1 MTEIEQYVNNG
12 LRWDSGQMEDDFD
25 AGNNSSKL
33 FERSRIKAL
42 ADERESVQ
50 KKTFQKWVNSHLI
63 RIGCRIQDLYIDLRD
78 GKMLMKLL
86 EVLSGERLPR
96 PTKGKMRIHCLE
108 NVDKA
113 LQFLHEQKVHLE
125 NMGAHDIV
133 DGSPRLTLGL
143 IWTIILRFQIDL
155 VVYTPIQ
162 DITIEE
168 TDNSETKSAK
178 DALLLWCQMKTAGYS
193 NVNVRNFTT
202 SWRDGLAFNAIIHK
216 HRPDLIQYE
225 KLQRSNALHN
235 LNNAFETAEEKLGLT
250 KLLDPED
257 VNVEFPDEKSIIT
270 YVVTYYHYF
279 SKMKAESVQGKRIG
293 KVIDNAL
300 DSERSVTDYE
310 TFTSDLLEWIKQTIA
325 ILNDRQFANSLQG
338 VQQQLAAFNTYRTKE
353 KPKKFDE
360 KGNLEVMLFTLQS
373 KMRANNQRPYLP
385 AEGKMIYDINKAWD
399 MLEKAEH
406 ERELALREELI
417 RQEKL
422 EQLASRFD
430 RKAGMRETWLS
441 ENQRLVS
448 QDNFGYDLA
457 AVEAATKKH
466 EAIETDINA
475 YEERVQAVVSVARE
489 LEEENYHDIDRI
501 NARKDNVLRL
511 WNYLLELLRAR
522 RMRLELSLN
531 LQKIFQE
538 MLYILDW
545 MEEIKARLMSEDY
558 GKHLMGVEDLLQKH
572 SLLEADIHVLGE
584 RVKTVNTQANKFVEG
599 DFSEVGGYRPS
610 DPEVIK
616 DRMNTLEIAY
626 EELMKLAAERRARLE
641 ESRKLWQFYWDMA
654 DEEGWIKEKEQLMS
668 SPDLGHDLTSV
679 HLLLNKQKAMED
691 EMTAR
696 HSHLQ
701 SVLQIGND
709 LISAGNFGA
718 DRIQGRIDEINQQWD
733 SLIDLAAYRKKRLN
747 EAVDFYQ
754 FFADADDVDAW
765 MVDTLRLVSS
775 EDVGKD
781 EASVQSL
788 LKKHKN
794 YQTTIEQLHEQAA
807 NLGEQDRES
816 PDVQTRLSTI
826 DNRYQDLLELAKLRK
841 QRLLDALSLYKLF
854 NESDG
859 VETWIDEKEK
869 FLTTIII
876 TDDIEELAIMKH
888 RFDSFEHE
896 MNATA
901 SKVAVVNQLAR
912 QLLQVEHPNAAEVI
926 SRQNELNGTWNNLR
940 DLVDQK
946 REEINLTHGFQ
957 NFHIE
962 CNETISWIHEKAKL
976 IESTDELGNDLAGVM
991 TLQRRLSGMERD
1003 LAAIQAKL
1011 ESLQGEAEK
1020 LQDDKP
1026 EEAQAIRE
1034 KIAEIN
1040 NVWMD
1045 LKDMLK
1051 DRDEK
1056 LGEAGELQRFLGN
1069 LDHFQQWLS
1078 RTQTTVAS
1086 EDIPNS
1092 LADAEKLLNQHQQ
1105 LKDEIDAYSPEY
1117 AKMKEFGEKIT
1128 EGQEDPQ
1135 YMFLRQRLQA
1145 LDDGWQE
1152 LLQMWEN
1159 RQQLLSQSLNLQMY
1173 LRDAKQAEVLLN
1185 QQENFLSKEEVP
1197 NSLEAAE
1204 NLIKSHEA
1212 FITTMDANDEKIN
1225 AVLQFANRLIDDN
1238 HYAADK
1244 VHKKAENINERR
1256 DVNRTRAYDQLV
1268 KLKDQLVEQQ
1278 FLQECDELRDWLHDK
1293 MAAAQDETYRDAK
1306 NLHSKYL
1313 RHQAFER
1320 EIAANKDRLLR
1331 LMEAGLNLIKEK
1343 PETEEQIAPI
1353 LSSLSEQ
1360 WDELEA
1366 TTKSKADRLFDSNRA
1381 VLYEQ
1386 SCDDID
1392 GWIAGLESQVISEE
1406 VSAKDLTTVNLLM
1419 QKQNL
1424 MESQMK
1430 MKEQQVVELDEQA
1443 VHLRRIDPQ
1452 QESMIEARKAL
1463 VAERFS
1469 KIQEP
1474 LLKRREQL
1482 EKVKRIHQ
1490 FIRDVEDE
1498 KLWINEKMPIATSNN
1513 FGNSLLSVQLLKKKT
1528 HSLETEI
1535 ENHEPRVM
1543 SVVEVGTDLI
1553 QEGHP
1558 QSEEFNA
1565 LIDGKNS
1572 NDAVVKAEKKRFR
1585 IYYYDASEAEAW
1597 MSEQELY
1604 MMAEERAKDE
1614 IGAQNFMK
1622 KHQALENTVD
1632 DYADVVRQLG
1642 EKSRHLIETEH
1653 PESDQIAVRQSQVDK
1668 LYAGLKDLSR
1678 ERKSKLEEVLKLYV
1692 LNREIDDLM
1701 QWILE
1706 RQIVAGSHELGQD
1719 FEHVSVL
1726 KERFREFARDTES
1739 IGTERVSAA
1748 NENCDRLIAAE
1759 HSDSAYIAEWKDNL
1773 NEHWNDLLELIDT
1786 RTQMLQASWELHK
1799 FYHDCKDILER
1810 ILEKQNY
1817 IPEELGRDAQSVA
1830 ALQRKHANFEN
1841 DLVTLGHQV
1850 AAIQEESV
1858 KLQAGYAGD
1867 RQVEIQ
1873 NRETEVVN
1881 AWRNLNLMVNSRKVK
1896 LADASD
1902 LYRFL
1907 NMVRDLI
1914 LWMNDI
1920 IRQMKTQEK
1929 PRDVSGVELLMNN
1942 HQSLKAEIDAREEN
1956 FAICINLGKDLL
1968 ERKHYRSEEVREK
1981 LITVTTQR
1989 HDMTDQWE
1997 ERWEHLQLILE
2008 VYQFARDAA
2017 VAEAWLVAQEPYLTS
2032 QDYGDTLD
2040 AVDNLIKKHEAFE
2053 KSASTQEERFIA
2065 LEKLTS
2071 FEMRERKRRE
2081 DEEYKQLHPDEVAKQ
2096 KEEKRRKL
2104 IEEFLPPEEPPVP
2117 EPVPEQPV
2125 QAAPQE
2131 GEPSVEERPPSTA
2144 EEAEAKQAGSSSER
2158 EVETLRTPRVE
2169 EAALVAKSPADK
2181 SPRRAERSPAQS
2193 YPDRPVRQDADDEE
2207 GYGEPT
2213 PLIGTPSEQQSG
2225 RTHPPK
2231 RTGARRDHHT
2241 ETPTARQGAE
2251 RQSPSPGQDIKKE
2264 KEKKRSRS
2272 KSPFGKF
2279 FARKHDDSEGHGIE
2293 EPAAARADEAVHHE
2307 GTLTRKH
2314 EWETEEKK
2322 AGNRSWDKVHVV
2334 LHGNSLSCYK
2344 DKKYAKQDPNLRI
2357 HHEAAIDLS
2366 GATCQRA
2373 TDYTKRPYVF
2383 RVKLTNGGEYLFHAK
2398 DEGEME
2404 TWIQKINMVKG
2415 GEGTSV
2421 PSKSQTL
2428 PARMEGE
2435 KREEHKKKSFFT
2447 LKKK

>member
-1 MTEIEQYVNNG
+1 MTEIENYNSNG
-12 LRWDSGQMEDDFD
+12 VRWDPGQMEEDFD

-63 RIGCRIQDLYIDLRD
+63 RFGCRISDLYIDLRD

-86 EVLSGERLPR
+86 EILSGERLPR

-133 DGSPRLTLGL
+133 DGSSRLTLGL
-143 IWTIILRFQIDL
+143 IWTIILRFQI
-155 VVYTPIQ
+155 Q
-162 DITIEE
+162 DITVEE
-168 TDNSETKSAK
+168 SDNSETKSAK
-178 DALLLWCQMKTAGYS
+178 DALLLWCQMKTAGYP

-216 HRPDLIQYE
+216 HRPDLIKYE
-225 KLQRSNALHN
+225 KLQKSNALHN
-235 LNNAFETAEEKLGLT
+235 LDNAFEVAEEKLGLAR
-250 KLLDPED
+250 LLDPED
-257 VNVEFPDEKSIIT
+257 INVEFPDEKSIIT

-300 DSERSVTDYE
+300 DSDRLVNDYE
-310 TFTSDLLEWIKQTIA
+310 TFTSDLLEWIEQTIV
-325 ILNDRQFANSLQG
+325 ILNDRQFANSLTG
-338 VQQQLAAFNTYRTKE
+338 VQQQLSAFNTYRTRE

-360 KGNLEVMLFTLQS
+360 KGNLEILLFTLQS

-385 AEGKMIYDINKAWD
+385 KEGKLISDINKQWD
-399 MLEKAEH
+399 RLEKAEH

-422 EQLASRFD
+422 DQLAARFD

-448 QDNFGYDLA
+448 QDNFGFDLA

-475 YEERVQAVVSVARE
+475 YEERVQAVVSVATE
-489 LEEENYHDIDRI
+489 LEQENYHDIDRI
-501 NARKDNVLRL
+501 LARKNNVLRL

-531 LQKIFQE
+531 LQRIFQE

-545 MEEIKARLMSEDY
+545 TEEIKARLMSEDY
-558 GKHLMGVEDLLQKH
+558 GKHLMSVEDLLQKH

-584 RVKTVNTQANKFVEG
+584 RVKTVNTQADRFVKG
-599 DFSEVGGYRPS
+599 DFSDAGGYKPCES
-610 DPEVIK
+610 EVIEE
-616 DRMNTLEIAY
+616 RMKTLENSYA
-626 EELMKLAAERRARLE
+626 ELLNLAAERRARLE
-641 ESRKLWQFYWDMA
+641 ESRRLWQFYWDMA
-654 DEEGWIKEKEQLMS
+654 DEESWIKEKEQLMS
-668 SPDLGHDLTSV
+668 SPELGHDLTSV

-696 HSHLQ
+696 HTHLQ
-701 SVLQIGND
+701 SVLQVGND
-709 LISAGNFGA
+709 LITAGNFGA
-718 DRIQGRIDEINQQWD
+718 DRIQERIDEINQQWET
-733 SLIDLAAYRKKRLN
+733 LIDLAAYRKKRLN
-747 EAVDFYQ
+747 EAVDYYQ

-765 MVDTLRLVSS
+765 MLDTLRLVSS

-788 LKKHKN
+788 IKKHKEVTDELKN
-794 YQTTIEQLHEQAA
+794 YESTIAALHEQAA

-816 PDVQTRLSTI
+816 PDVQNRLGSI
-826 DNRYQDLLELAKLRK
+826 DRRYQELLELAKLRK
-841 QRLLDALSLYKLF
+841 QRLLDALSLYKLV
-854 NESDG
+854 NEADG
-859 VETWIDEKEK
+859 VDTWIDEKEK

-896 MNATA
+896 MNANA

-912 QLLQVEHPNAAEVI
+912 QLLQIEHPNASEVI
-926 SRQNELNGTWNNLR
+926 ARQNQLNGEWNNLR

-946 REEINLTHGFQ
+946 REEINLAHGLQ

-962 CNETISWIHEKAKL
+962 CNETISWIHEKAKV
-976 IESTDELGNDLAGVM
+976 IESTDELSNDLSGVM

-1011 ESLQGEAEK
+1011 ESLQNEAEK

-1026 EEAQAIRE
+1026 DEAAAIRE

-1105 LKDEIDAYSPEY
+1105 LKDEIDAYAPEY
-1117 AKMKEFGEKIT
+1117 AKMKEFGDKVT
-1128 EGQEDPQ
+1128 EGQDDPQ

-1145 LDDGWQE
+1145 LDNGWEE

-1159 RQQLLSQSLNLQMY
+1159 RQHLLSQSLNLQMY

-1197 NSLEAAE
+1197 STVGHLDKQNTLEAAE
-1204 NLIKSHEA
+1204 NLIKAHEA
-1212 FITTMDANDEKIN
+1212 FITTTDANDEKIN
-1225 AVLQFANRLIDDN
+1225 AVLQFANRLIEDN

-1244 VHKKAENINERR
+1244 IHKKAENINERR
-1256 DVNRTRAYDQLV
+1256 DVNRQRVYEQLER
-1268 KLKDQLVEQQ
+1268 LKDQLLLQQ

-1320 EIAANKDRLLR
+1320 EIAANKERLQH
-1331 LMEAGLNLIKEK
+1331 LMESGETLLKEK
-1343 PETEEQIAPI
+1343 PETREQIEPI
-1353 LSSLSEQ
+1353 LASLSEQ
-1360 WDELEA
+1360 WDELET
-1366 TTKSKADRLFDSNRA
+1366 TTKSKAERLFDTNRA
-1381 VLYEQ
+1381 VLYQQ

-1392 GWIAGLESQVISEE
+1392 GWINQLETQIISEE
-1406 VSAKDLTTVNLLM
+1406 SAKDLTTVNLLM
-1419 QKQNL
+1419 QKQSQL
-1424 MESQMK
+1424 ETQMK
-1430 MKEQQVVELDEQA
+1430 MKEQQVTELDEQA
-1443 VHLRRIDPQ
+1443 IILRRVDPK
-1452 QESMIEARKAL
+1452 QEAVIEARKAA
-1463 VAERFS
+1463 VAERFAH
-1469 KIQEP
+1469 IQQP
-1474 LLKRREQL
+1474 LVKRRNEL

-1498 KLWINEKMPIATSNN
+1498 KLWIDEKMPIAMSNN
-1513 FGNSLLSVQLLKKKT
+1513 FGNSLLSNQLLTKKNQSPPNRGSGR
-1528 HSLETEI
+1528 HFSLQTEI
-1535 ENHEPRVM
+1535 ENHEPRIM
-1543 SVVEVGTDLI
+1543 SVVDVGQTLI
-1553 QEGHP
+1553 AEEHP
-1558 QSEEFNA
+1558 QSEEFRA
-1565 LIDGKNS
+1565 LIDDLLKRWKDL
-1572 NDAVVKAEKKRFR
+1572 NDAVEKRKDRLNLSD
-1585 IYYYDASEAEAW
+1585 IAQQYYYDASEAEAW

-1604 MMAEERAKDE
+1604 MMGDERAKDE

-1622 KHQALENTVD
+1622 KHQALENAVE

-1642 EKSRHLIETEH
+1642 ERSRNLIETEH

-1668 LYAGLKDLSR
+1668 LYAGLKDLSH

-1692 LNREIDDLM
+1692 LQREIDDIM
-1701 QWILE
+1701 QWIAE
-1706 RQIVAGSHELGQD
+1706 RELVAGSHELGQD
-1719 FEHVSVL
+1719 FEHVSML
-1726 KERFREFARDTES
+1726 KERFKEFARDTES

-1748 NENCDRLIAAE
+1748 NENCDQLIAAE
-1759 HSDSAYIAEWKDNL
+1759 HSDAAAIAEWKDNL
-1773 NEHWNDLLELIDT
+1773 NEAWNDLLELIDT

-1799 FYHDCKDILER
+1799 FYSECKDTLER
-1810 ILEKQNY
+1810 ILEKQNH

-1841 DLVTLGHQV
+1841 DLVTLGANVQTV
-1850 AAIQEESV
+1850 QEESV
-1858 KLQAGYAGD
+1858 RLQAGYAGD
-1867 RQVEIQ
+1867 RCLEIQ
-1873 NRETEVVN
+1873 NREREVVE
-1881 AWRNLNLMVNSRKVK
+1881 AWKNLHFRVQSRKAD

-1907 NMVRDLI
+1907 MMVRDLI
-1914 LWMNDI
+1914 HWMDDI
-1920 IRQMKTQEK
+1920 NRQMKTQEK

-1968 ERKHYRSEEVREK
+1968 ERNGFRVEEVREK
-1981 LITVTTQR
+1981 LIQVTTQR
-1989 HDMTDQWE
+1989 QDMTDQWE

-2017 VAEAWLVAQEPYLTS
+2017 VAESWLLAQESYL
-2032 QDYGDTLD
+2032 QNPDFGDTLD
-2040 AVDNLIKKHEAFE
+2040 AVENLIKKHEAFE

-2071 FEMRERKRRE
+2071 FEMRTKEKRE
-2081 DEEYKQLHPDEVAKQ
+2081 AEQYKSEHPEEVARE
-2096 KEEKRRKL
+2096 KEERRRKL
-2104 IEEFLPPEEPPVP
+2104 IEEFLPPEQPPTP
-2117 EPVPEQPV
+2117 EPEPEVIVQSDVVDGEQP
-2125 QAAPQE
+2125 A
-2131 GEPSVEERPPSTA
+2131 VEEGQIAAEAEPVAEAADYYDDFTQPSTSA
-2144 EEAEAKQAGSSSER
+2144 
-2158 EVETLRTPRVE
+2158 
-2169 EAALVAKSPADK
+2169 
-2181 SPRRAERSPAQS
+2181 
-2193 YPDRPVRQDADDEE
+2193 
-2207 GYGEPT
+2207 
-2213 PLIGTPSEQQSG
+2213 
-2225 RTHPPK
+2225 
-2231 RTGARRDHHT
+2231 
-2241 ETPTARQGAE
+2241 
-2251 RQSPSPGQDIKKE
+2251 
-2264 KEKKRSRS
+2264 
-2272 KSPFGKF
+2272 
-2279 FARKHDDSEGHGIE
+2279 
-2293 EPAAARADEAVHHE
+2293 EAVHHE
-2307 GTLTRKH
+2307 GLLTRKH
-2314 EWETEEKK
+2314 EWKNDEEK
-2322 AGNRSWDKVHVV
+2322 ATNRSWDKVYVV
-2334 LHGNSLSCYK
+2334 LHGNTLSCYK
-2344 DKKYAKQDPNLRI
+2344 DKKKQDRI
-2357 HHEAAIDLS
+2357 HHEPVLSLASAA
-2366 GATCQRA
+2366 CRKA
-2373 TDYTKRPYVF
+2373 TDYTKRPNVF
-2383 RVKLTNGGEYLFHAK
+2383 RVKLATGGEYLFHAK
-2398 DEGEME
+2398 DEPEME
-2404 TWIQKINMVKG
+2404 TWISQVVLVT
-2415 GEGTSV
+2415 GTEPASA
-2421 PSKSQTL
+2421 SGRSQTM
-2428 PARMEGE
+2428 PARMEGSVE
-2435 KREEHKKKSFFT
+2435 KEHKKKGFFT